1 MRVQTFELNTG
12 VLSGELPIGLGVM
25 FVAVLFP
32 GSDFRYESVFVGK
45 TAIETWGGDNAKFGL
60 GHVEPAA
67 VFGGVVKL
75 ETLGEPPGFGG
86 REGFIQ

>member
-1 MRVQTFELNTG
+1 MRVQTLESNTG

-25 FVAVLFP
+25 FVAVMFP
-32 GSDFRYESVFVGK
+32 GSDFRYESIFVGN
-45 TAIETWGGDNAKFGL
+45 TAIETLGREHAQFGL

-75 ETLGEPPGFGG
+75 ETLGEPPGFRG
-86 REGFIQ
+86 REGFIK